1 MGRVKA
7 SVDWAASI
15 SPHFDIAEALTN
27 SCGAVIMSYGIAKPG
42 GFWKRPINRTYHY
55 NFEVG
60 ENYYL
65 PMTTY
70 LESKSSM
77 PPMTMAA
84 LEKEMEKMEV
94 EKSKMLTRT
103 EPPGALGFSERLAR
117 RWITGRTD
125 YSSALRT
132 TSATFNSS
140 STTTASY

>member
-7 SVDWAASI
+7 TVEWAASL
-15 SPHFDIAEALTN
+15 SLHFDSAEALTLR
-27 SCGAVIMSYGIAKPG
+27 GAMSYGIAKPG

-84 LEKEMEKMEV
+84 MEKEMEKLDI